1 MFMALLKDGIVPFYI
16 SKGLIRHALVLNL
29 TYKEMGISR
38 NPGHLHN
45 TRSCCPGTDLVN
57 V

>member
-38 NPGHLHN
+38 NPGHLQQH
-45 TRSCCPGTDLVN
+45 
-57 V
+57 